1 MSCYLLGFLIL
12 GLILQG
18 DDSPVLI
25 KTFLNNK
32 THLLC
37 IYKYIMRLGGHQSA
51 VFLLIYEIEISQVI
65 TSFYHHIKTPVLDI
79 IYHNLS

>member
-1 MSCYLLGFLIL
+1 MFCYLLGFLIL

-37 IYKYIMRLGGHQSA
+37 IYIYNEAGRPPECS
-51 VFLLIYEIEISQVI
+51 FLLIYEIEISQVI